1 MAKES
6 MKKNKAKKK
15 VIKKKAKK
23 VKATLDGE
31 FSVSD
36 IVGDLAKDF
45 EIEVM
50 SESAEDRTPYYIPFK
65 NKALQAITGGVPGG
79 RMSEFRGD
87 SQCGKSYLLY
97 ELGIETI
104 NMGGAFL
111 LHDIETAYEPAY
123 GRRVGLEGDKAFGL
137 SEEKK
142 MENIFLLSRKFVN
155 KIRERNT
162 KCPILIGCDSYPP
175 IQTILSAEEI
185 EAAVKKDGAKAL
197 KGYREAKKNALFSN
211 LIGEFVSFLRDN
223 EATFIMLNQLKK
235 QIGVMFGSDLTSNA
249 DNIIKYYVTLRL
261 QGIIGKKVVKK
272 KKINGKDIT
281 KKLGVW
287 SSWETIKNRN
297 TAPFKKCSVR
307 IMYKDGIDEYSG
319 LKELLVAEELVKP
332 VPKKPDIVK
341 YKGREYDIPKLIAK
355 KPSLLKRLGE

>member
-1 MAKES
+1 MAKPKV
-6 MKKNKAKKK
+6 KKKTKKK
-15 VIKKKAKK
+15 VVKKI
-23 VKATLDGE
+23 KATSDGE
-31 FSVSD
+31 FSVGD

-50 SESAEDRTPYYIPFK
+50 SDSAEDRTPYYIPFR

-111 LHDIETAYEPAY
+111 LHDVETAYEPAY

-142 MENIFLLSRKFVN
+142 MENIFLLTRKFIN
-155 KIRERNT
+155 KVRERNT

-175 IQTILSAEEI
+175 IQTILSSEEI
-185 EAAVKKDGAKAL
+185 AAAVKQDGAKSL

-211 LIGEFVSFLRDN
+211 LIGEFVSFLRDT
-223 EATFIMLNQLKK
+223 EATFVMLNQLKK
-235 QIGVMFGSDLTSNA
+235 QIGVMFGDDKTSNA

-261 QGIIGKKVVKK
+261 QGIIGKRVVRK
-272 KKINGKDIT
+272 KKIGGKIYV

-297 TAPFKKCSVR
+297 TAPFKKCSVK

-319 LKELLVAEELVKP
+319 LKELLVENEIVKT
-332 VPKKPDIVK
+332 VPKKPDLVN
-341 YKGREYDIPKLIAK
+341 YKGRKVTVQKLVAK